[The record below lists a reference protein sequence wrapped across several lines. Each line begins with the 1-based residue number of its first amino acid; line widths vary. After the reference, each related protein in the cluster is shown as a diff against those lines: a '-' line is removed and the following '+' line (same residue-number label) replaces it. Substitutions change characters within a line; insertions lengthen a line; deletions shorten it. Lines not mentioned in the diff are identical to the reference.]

1 MNELFV
7 LFKYI
12 GLSTTQTIRQ
22 TKRKKAK
29 NRNTN
34 YALKYILTTIIG
46 ILPMFLFILYS
57 NKSIYSKL
65 YETLNFYPQFKEIG
79 IMFYMMNITL
89 FSIFYIVGFI
99 GTGMYA
105 FSRTDEL
112 ELLLTMPIKRRILTI
127 YNLIVSLSSQ
137 LFTIAF
143 FLGATFGFML
153 GWKNISYTFAL
164 KTLLQLYFI
173 TSISALFSILSG
185 GISSKSIVRKINVI
199 IVLLLVFIYF
209 GFSYLQDIDVTK
221 LAGNDN
227 VVRWLAFT
235 TSKYNVLTWAYSND
249 KLFVSLIIAI
259 SFVASVLFWYLADKV
274 IYEEVRTKS
283 KKKDKVKLPNNP
295 SYASKFG
302 PFFWKD
308 LKALQRNEQFI
319 FLIFYPVAFGLF
331 MMFVS
336 NSVINTSVP
345 FLAIAVLYCAME
357 SGLLTLNEFKYSEIV
372 KILPSKKSSMIIPKL
387 VISISMNFLLL
398 ILINLVALLTNRYS
412 KETLIILLLILPL
425 ALLLFLLSALI
436 GAYYSIT
443 KSGKQKNQPFTTG
456 TTLIIEGITSGLA
469 FGMLFPINY
478 LLSGTKSNVLTI
490 TLSWTSLIGSIVL
503 SVVLAIVYYKRLKKV
518 IINMND

>member
-1 MNELFV
+1 MNELSI

-12 GLSTTQTIRQ
+12 GLSPTTMQTTRQ
-22 TKRKKAK
+22 IKRKKAK
-29 NRNTN
+29 IGNTN
-34 YALKYILTTIIG
+34 YALRYISTMIIG

-65 YETLNFYPQFKEIG
+65 YEALKFYPQFEEIG
-79 IMFYMMNITL
+79 IMFYMMNITM

-127 YNLIVSLSSQ
+127 YNLIISLSSQ

-153 GWKNISYTFAL
+153 GWKNVSYTFLL
-164 KTLLQLYFI
+164 KTLLQLCFI

-185 GISSKSIVRKINVI
+185 GINSKSIVRKINVI

-221 LAGNDN
+221 LAENEN
-227 VVRWLAFT
+227 IIRWFAFT
-235 TSKYNVLTWAYSND
+235 TSKYNVLTWAYSSD
-249 KLFVSLIIAI
+249 KLLISIIIAI
-259 SFVASVLFWYLADKV
+259 SIVASILFWYLADKV
-274 IYEEVRTKS
+274 IYEEIRTKT
-283 KKKDKVKLPNNP
+283 KKKDEVKLSNNS

-336 NSVINTSVP
+336 NSVISSSVP

-357 SGLLTLNEFKYSEIV
+357 SGLLTMDEFKYSEIV
-372 KILPSKKSSMIIPKL
+372 KILPSKKSSIIIPKL
-387 VISISMNFLLL
+387 VIPVSMNFLLL

-412 KETLIILLLILPL
+412 KEAFIFLPL

-443 KSGKQKNQPFTTG
+443 KPGRRKNQPFTTV
-456 TTLIIEGITSGLA
+456 TTFIIEGITLGLA
-469 FGMLFPINY
+469 FGMLFPIGY
-478 LLSGTKSNVLTI
+478 LSAGPKSKGWTI
-490 TLSWTSLIGSIVL
+490 ILSWTSLIVSIVL
-503 SVVLAIVYYKRLKKV
+503 SIILAIVYYKKLKKT